1 MSDTTD
7 NNICGILDAI
17 ERGDHEAA
25 ERLLPMAYKEL
36 RRMAAA
42 RMSHERAGH
51 TLQATALVHEAYLR
65 MMGPDGGE
73 RTWNSKG
80 HFFSAAAEAMRRVLI
95 EHARKKQSLKR
106 GGDRVRTTLDES
118 GLAMDSP
125 VEDVLV
131 VNEALEKLEAED
143 AALAK
148 VVKLRYFA
156 GLTIP
161 ETASALEVSERTV
174 NRQWTCAR
182 AWLYREISEG

>member
-1 MSDTTD
+1 MSDT
-7 NNICGILDAI
+7 NISDILNAI
-17 ERGDHEAA
+17 DRGDTNAA
-25 ERLLPMAYKEL
+25 EQLLPMAYEEL

-42 RMSHERAGH
+42 RMAGEQAGH

-65 MMGPDGGE
+65 MVGSDGTE
-73 RTWNSKG
+73 RKWNSKG

-106 GGDRVRTTLDES
+106 GGDQVRTTLDES
-118 GLAMDSP
+118 GLAMDTP
-125 VEDVLV
+125 PEQILL
-131 VNEALEKLEAED
+131 VNEALDQLEAED
-143 AALAK
+143 AALAN

-161 ETASALEVSERTV
+161 ETSSVLGISERTV

-182 AWLYREISEG
+182 AWLYREISEA